1 MFSTQ
6 RISREIKIEGFNS
19 IYSFDFG
26 KDFSHPPERHDF
38 WEMVYIDSG
47 EINAVTD
54 GIGRRLAQGEVIFHR
69 PMELHAHVSNKVVS
83 NSMIV
88 ISFTSNSPALNAFDK
103 KVFRLGKS
111 HKTLLSLFINEARH
125 ALGRLPDE
133 YSDKEPLDFSA
144 APPESLQ
151 LLECYLVEFLLTLG
165 RSGGDSYSRVERS
178 DDSRTLA
185 QDSLFELVTEYLCD
199 NVCENITLE
208 DICTR
213 FYMGKTQLCKLFSDH
228 CDKGPIE
235 YFLKLKIS
243 RAKKLLLEGMTV
255 SRISDMLGY
264 SSIHNFSR
272 AFKRS
277 TGLSPTEYKKK
288 ILIQ

>member
-1 MFSTQ
+1 MFSIQ
-6 RISREIKIEGFNS
+6 KISREIKIKGFNS

-54 GIGRRLAQGEVIFHR
+54 GIGRRLSQGEVIFHR

-88 ISFTSNSPALNAFDK
+88 ISFTSDSPALNVFDK
-103 KVFRLGKS
+103 KVFKLGKS
-111 HKTLLSLFINEARH
+111 HRTLLSLFINEAKL
-125 ALGRLPDE
+125 ALGKLPDE
-133 YSDKEPLDFSA
+133 YNDKEPLDFSK

-178 DDSRTLA
+178 DDSRSLA
-185 QDSLFELVTEYLCD
+185 QDSLFELVTEYLKE
-199 NVCENITLE
+199 NVYENITLE
-208 DICTR
+208 NICSN

-235 YFLKLKIS
+235 YFLYLKIS
-243 RAKKLLLEGMTV
+243 KAKKLLLEGMTV
-255 SRISDMLGY
+255 SKISDTLGY

-272 AFKRS
+272 AFKRM

-288 ILIQ
+288 ILTQ